1 MKITLKNVVLVLLI
15 VFYLVIILS
24 NFSSTEGFEA
34 STDTSLTNN
43 IVEQSSTVAPT
54 GSKKPTTSTLSK

>member
-43 IVEQSSTVAPT
+43 IVEHSSTVAPT
-54 GSKKPTTSTLSK
+54 ASKKSTTSTLSK

>member
-54 GSKKPTTSTLSK
+54 GSKKPPTSTLSK